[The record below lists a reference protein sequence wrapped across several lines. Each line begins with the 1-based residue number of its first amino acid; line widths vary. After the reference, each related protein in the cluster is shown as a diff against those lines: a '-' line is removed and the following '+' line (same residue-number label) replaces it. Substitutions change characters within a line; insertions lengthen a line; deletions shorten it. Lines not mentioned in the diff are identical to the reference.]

1 MRSLELVF
9 LLLVLRKAL
18 KMDKT
23 HNKST
28 EIETVQRR
36 TDKKALF
43 FGGIVVFLIAISPFV
58 FYSYKSF
65 PEIKTWETFLF
76 TSETSFYS
84 WFDYAWYFVSKFVP
98 LYLLLLWFF
107 TCKHWWHWII
117 LVPIT
122 MYAFQL
128 WGIINENQNLDE
140 LELFYILPLMMVLVP
155 LVYLI
160 RAKLFN
166 KLREDD
172 LQSFEEELMVKKTP
186 WQQIK
191 DLFR

>member
-1 MRSLELVF
+1 
-9 LLLVLRKAL
+9 
-18 KMDKT
+18 MDKQN
-23 HNKST
+23 NKLK
-28 EIETVQRR
+28 ETKSEFHK
-36 TDKKALF
+36 TDKKPKI
-43 FGGIVVFLIAISPFV
+43 FGGVIVFLIAITPFL

-65 PEIKTWETFLF
+65 PSDTQVWETTFFSIKT
-76 TSETSFYS
+76 SFFSINTYF
-84 WFDYAWYFVSKFVP
+84 WYAIGKFIP

-107 TCKHWWHWII
+107 TCKHWWHWILLI
-117 LVPIT
+117 PIA

-128 WGIINENQNLDE
+128 WGVINESNNLDE
-140 LELFYILPLMMVLVP
+140 LELYYIIPLMMILVP
-155 LVYLI
+155 AVYLI

-172 LQSFEEELMVKKTP
+172 LQEFEEDLMTKKTL